1 MDYILCSF
9 LLSTVFAVF
18 SGFLSIIAKKDG
30 FENPSHVFKKLAIG
44 FFILMTIILITLV
57 VIVYLI

>member
-18 SGFLSIIAKKDG
+18 SGFLSIIAKADG
-30 FENPSHVFKKLAIG
+30 FEKVSHILKKFAIG
-44 FFILMTIILITLV
+44 FLVLMATILITLIIIIY
-57 VIVYLI
+57 VI

>member
-18 SGFLSIIAKKDG
+18 SGFLSIIAKADG
-30 FENPSHVFKKLAIG
+30 FEKQSQIFKNIAFG
-44 FFILMTIILITLV
+44 FLILMATIFIALII
-57 VIVYLI
+57 IVYAI